1 VLPSNLINKLDHVA
15 SLDYTVNLRLD
26 HAEEEI
32 RRLRDDVHV
41 VQRDIANWVAR
52 MAALEEASTR
62 LAPKCAQNSR
72 KSWQKCRLPS
82 LRRKPRNLRCRRKPL
97 PESSHNEHPE

>member
-15 SLDYTVNLRLD
+15 SLYYTVNLRLD

-41 VQRDIANWVAR
+41 VQRDIANLVAR
-52 MAALEEASTR
+52 MAALEER
-62 LAPKCAQNSR
+62 LNTARAEMRTEFTQVVAEMQIAVVKAQAA
-72 KSWQKCRLPS
+72 KPALP
-82 LRRKPRNLRCRRKPL
+82 
-97 PESSHNEHPE
+97 PEATS